1 MPHKSNNRLTEAEGV
16 PHRERSPAP
25 AALGRA
31 PNGGTPLRLL
41 LLGAEPTSL
50 NRIMTDLEISKSS
63 ASVAAR
69 LLEQYTPARRH
80 GERGSKRASCEVS

>member
-1 MPHKSNNRLTEAEGV
+1 
-16 PHRERSPAP
+16 
-25 AALGRA
+25 
-31 PNGGTPLRLL
+31 
-41 LLGAEPTSL
+41 
-50 NRIMTDLEISKSS
+50 MTDLEISKSS